1 MKFFRTTV
9 AASLLSAAL
18 IGPASAANIFVEG
31 IVDAGASTGTAAD
44 TTGLSPLHGIQG
56 ALSLEP
62 ANGPDFV
69 DMFKISVDSKGT
81 LVVRTGSSFSP
92 WLIADPVL
100 YLFDALGAGV
110 AMDDE
115 SGGNAQAK
123 LKAPLLAGTYYLAI
137 AYAGV
142 EPLDGNGA
150 SIFDA
155 FGSLDVISG
164 NPLASWLEAPFAL
177 DPATVGDY
185 QMSVLVPEPG
195 TLGLVALALLGLGA
209 SLARRRVA
217 A

>member
-9 AASLLSAAL
+9 AATLLSAAL

-31 IVDAGASTGTAAD
+31 IDAGASTGTAAD
-44 TTGLSPLHGIQG
+44 TTGLSPLDGIQG

-81 LVVRTGSSFSP
+81 LVARTGSFFSP

-100 YLFDALGAGV
+100 YLFNALGVGV

-123 LKAPLLAGTYYLAI
+123 LKAPLLAGTYFLAI

-155 FGSLDVISG
+155 FGSLGVISAD
-164 NPLASWLEAPFAL
+164 PLASWLEAPFAL
-177 DPATVGDY
+177 DPGTVGDY
-185 QMSVLVPEPG
+185 EISVRVPEPG
-195 TLGLVALALLGLGA
+195 TLGLALLALVGLGG
-209 SLARRRVA
+209 SVSRRRVA